1 MAPLLP
7 HTRLHLVSVFH
18 VPDYPLCVPTITDN
32 AICIRHW
39 DWSETSQT
47 VSLFTHSHG
56 VLRGIAKGSKRDK
69 APFSGGIELL
79 TQGQLVAITKS
90 TNAMATITAWD
101 LQNTFR
107 AARRSLRA
115 FYIGTY
121 LMDLIHHSLTDRD
134 PHPNLFITLV
144 HACDLLAFA
153 PIASLLLGQWAVLV
167 ETGYRPRLGCDVQ
180 TEQPLSPS
188 DDVSFSPTLGGLS
201 ILTKEQL
208 ATNTYPGWR
217 VRSQTIELLNRLD
230 AIQTKLVASET
241 PPGQNEHI
249 QNNTRD
255 QLIELTG
262 DPSGFR
268 AARLLGSY
276 LRHILG
282 RSLPSMEPVFGPNG
296 LSV

>member
-1 MAPLLP
+1 M
-7 HTRLHLVSVFH
+7 
-18 VPDYPLCVPTITDN
+18 PTITDH

-47 VSLFTHSHG
+47 VSLFTRSHG
-56 VLRGIAKGSKRDK
+56 VLRGIAKGSKREK
-69 APFSGGIELL
+69 TPFSGGIELL
-79 TQGQLVAITKS
+79 TLGQLVAITKS
-90 TNAMATITAWD
+90 TSTLATITAWD
-101 LQNTFR
+101 LQHTYR
-107 AARRSLRA
+107 AARQSLGA

-121 LMDLIHHSLTDRD
+121 LMDLIHHSLTDSD
-134 PHPNLFITLV
+134 PHPDLFAGLV
-144 HACDLLAFA
+144 YACDLLADA

-167 ETGYRPRLGCDVQ
+167 ETGYRPQLGCDVQ
-180 TEQPLSPS
+180 TEQRLSPG
-188 DDVSFSPTLGGLS
+188 DDVSFSPSLGGLS
-201 ILTKEQL
+201 ILSHEQL

-230 AIQTKLVASET
+230 AIQSKIVASKSTTNLYEHK
-241 PPGQNEHI
+241 QNTMR
-249 QNNTRD
+249 N
-255 QLIELTG
+255 QLIELTN